1 MSLLARPFLTVF
13 TTLVLLVAPPVAAQE
28 ALPMPEGEPLLT
40 VTGEISVTNQDEAA
54 VFDRAML
61 ESMETVTFTTSTI
74 WTEGPQTFTGVPLS
88 ELMEAVGATGSS
100 MKATA
105 INDYAVDIP
114 REDWVQDGPILA
126 YLNDGEEMPVR
137 DKGPLWVVYPY
148 DLNASYQ
155 SEVIYSRSIW
165 QLDRIVVVE

>member
-1 MSLLARPFLTVF
+1 MPSLALPFLTMF
-13 TTLVLLVAPPVAAQE
+13 STLVLLVAEPLAAQD
-28 ALPMPEGEPLLT
+28 ALPLPENDPVLT
-40 VTGEISVTNQDEAA
+40 VTGEITVTNQGDAA
-54 VFDRAML
+54 VFDREML
-61 ESMETVTFTTSTI
+61 EGLETVTFTTSTI

-88 ELMEAVGATGSS
+88 ALMEVVGATGSS

-114 REDWVQDGPILA
+114 REDWVEDGPILA

>member
-148 DLNASYQ
+148 DLNASFQ

>member
-88 ELMEAVGATGSS
+88 DLMEAVGATGSS

>member
-155 SEVIYSRSIW
+155 SEVFYSRSIW

>member
-165 QLDRIVVVE
+165 QLDRIGVVE